1 MGLSRNKVAV
11 SEGAAG
17 SPPFYGERSAQSRRK
32 TVWRILNERFCCS
45 IFRDRWKKQLVSLT
59 QRVHPFPFRTRKL
72 SSAVPTILHW
82 RRCGKIGRSQHRGKP
97 SESSA
102 YLRKRIPSFHGGV
115 AQLGEHLLCKQGV
128 MGSSPIISTIG
139 RRDGEPQ
146 NRIGS

>member
-17 SPPFYGERSAQSRRK
+17 SPPFYGERPVQSRHSA
-32 TVWRILNERFCCS
+32 VWRILREILLFN
-45 IFRDRWKKQLVSLT
+45 FRRPMSKAQLVSLT

-72 SSAVPTILHW
+72 SSAVPTILHR

-97 SESSA
+97 SGSSA
-102 YLRKRIPSFHGGV
+102 DLGKRDHLSQGGV

-128 MGSSPIISTIG
+128 MGSSPIISTKVVG
-139 RRDGEPQ
+139 RCEPTG
-146 NRIGS
+146 IGS